1 MSGIKTLDENKIMD
15 DETNVILEDDLSQHF
30 SGIIKDL
37 SGFKTQITSIQSQ
50 IKNLEK
56 YIKKKFK
63 NLHKQVEKNKQ
74 KGNKKPS
81 GFAKPTKV
89 SEELCEFLNK
99 DKATEMARTEV
110 TQFIIK
116 YIQDNNLQNPD
127 NKKIINPD
135 NKLKKLLEIK
145 ETDELNYFNIQKYMN
160 KHFNNIKE
168 AL

>member
-1 MSGIKTLDENKIMD
+1 MSEINTLDENKIMEE
-15 DETNVILEDDLSQHF
+15 ETNVTLEDDLSKHF
-30 SGIIKDL
+30 SGINKDL

-50 IKNLEK
+50 IRNLEK
-56 YIKKKFK
+56 YIKKEFK
-63 NLHKQVEKNKQ
+63 NLNKQVEKNKQ

-160 KHFNNIKE
+160 KHFSNIKE
-168 AL
+168 SL

>member
-1 MSGIKTLDENKIMD
+1 MSQIDTLDEDKNIQ
-15 DETNVILEDDLSQHF
+15 EQSSLVIEDDISQHF

-37 SGFKTQITSIQSQ
+37 SGFKTQITSIQTQ

-56 YIKKKFK
+56 FIKKEIK
-63 NLHKQVEKNKQ
+63 NLHKQVDKNKQ

-89 SEELCEFLNK
+89 SEELCKFLNK

-110 TQFIIK
+110 TQYIIK
-116 YIQDNNLQNPD
+116 YIQENNLQNPV

-135 NKLKKLLEIK
+135 DKLKKLLEIK

-160 KHFNNIKE
+160 KHFSNIKE
-168 AL
+168 N